1 MTRDYDIG
9 SGQALNVGN
18 SYTYTVTAAN
28 HAQYGGFM
36 LTTGASVT
44 VSDGVDSIL
53 LTLLANEEVP
63 LNSTITTIV
72 GTVDNTLVF
81 LY

>member
-1 MTRDYDIG
+1 MTRNYDIG
-9 SGQALNVGN
+9 SGQVLNVGN
-18 SYTYTVTAAN
+18 AYTYTVTAAN

-36 LTTGASVT
+36 LTTAATVV
-44 VSDGVDSIL
+44 VSDGVDSIS
-53 LTLLANEEVP
+53 LTLAANEEVP

-72 GTVDNTLVF
+72 GTVDNVVVF